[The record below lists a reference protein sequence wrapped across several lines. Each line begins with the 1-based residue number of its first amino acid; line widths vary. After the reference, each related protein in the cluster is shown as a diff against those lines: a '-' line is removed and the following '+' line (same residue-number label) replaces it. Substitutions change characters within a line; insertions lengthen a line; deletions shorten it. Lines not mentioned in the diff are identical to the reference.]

1 MIMKEEK
8 GVALSAKGYTCS
20 QAVGCCY
27 HEELGTDEK
36 TMFRYMEGFGGGFGC
51 TLGTCGA
58 LSAAIACAGLKKS
71 TANLDRP
78 DSKGETYKLTREM
91 TKRFQQEA
99 GALQCAEIKGIGT
112 GKVLCDCN
120 DCVRIACR
128 LVEEVV
134 LAAEEK

>member
-1 MIMKEEK
+1 MKEEQ
-8 GVALSAKGYTCS
+8 GVALRAKGYTCS
-20 QAVGCCY
+20 QAVACSYC
-27 HEELGTDEK
+27 EELGIDEK
-36 TMFRYMEGFGGGFGC
+36 TMFRITEGFGGGFGC

-71 TANLDRP
+71 TANLERP
-78 DSKGETYKLTREM
+78 DSKGSTYVLTREM
-91 TKRFQQEA
+91 TKRFKEEA

-128 LVEEVV
+128 LVEEIV
-134 LAAEEK
+134 LAEGQK